1 MNSMH
6 VQIQLGD
13 SQNYAKL
20 HLKKN
25 YAKLLKG
32 LGSLP

>member
-20 HLKKN
+20 HLKKKIMQN
-25 YAKLLKG
+25 CLRG
-32 LGSLP
+32 